1 MRLQLLTPPGT
12 RTVPIRLDDTGPWIR
27 VHFFKGFAEVTDPR
41 RIERL
46 VNCNYARV
54 VGGGSSDDSGGAAHP
69 VTGPGEAR
77 DPHPDRP
84 QWN

>member
-12 RTVPIRLDDTGPWIR
+12 RTVPIRLDDTGPWIS
-27 VHFFKGFAEVTDPR
+27 VYFFKGFAEITDPR
-41 RIERL
+41 LIKRL

-54 VGGGSSDDSGGAAHP
+54 IGGGTSDGSAP
-69 VTGPGEAR
+69 LIQQRGEAR